1 MKYFNSEYILLSLL
15 FILTSCGGD
24 DDLNLPPVEERV
36 NAAVTQLENNLVGP
50 TNGWRLE
57 YTPTDESGIFFMIL
71 DFGIDGKVNIQSDVI
86 DNDGEFLNHTIPYR
100 IDNSLG
106 LELVLE
112 TFGVF
117 HHLFEQDQASF
128 GAEFEFIFVEKEG
141 ENLIF
146 ESKSDVFS
154 PSRIVLEPAGPNDD
168 SSFST
173 ELAINLS
180 AFDIITPQIFGLE
193 PSIQQIIL
201 VDHGISIFW
210 SMDIVKRNINVDFA
224 TVGTTIEEISSNGM
238 VNIDHSTGYSLRNG
252 SLILLEP
259 FGFQLSG
266 QNISIDEI
274 ILSDLQMNGER
285 ICINGTDTNP
295 VYNGGASGLGAV
307 QMKNSYLNSAGTAF
321 QGDIYQVN
329 ALFIFDIER
338 KSLLEEGIIKDLF
351 PTASGFIFVYGVE
364 LNNPDIPINSV
375 GLIMDDGALYLREFE
390 ATTTSVNKVSITL
403 NDNFYYDATPPVGT
417 KENLRALTD
426 LLFEGGQVYAFYFPI
441 EGLNLFRLFNPCNG
455 IEIFLVGS

>member
-1 MKYFNSEYILLSLL
+1 MKYFNSEYFLFLVL
-15 FILTSCGGD
+15 FILISCGGD

-36 NAAVTQLENNLVGP
+36 EAAVSLLKNDLVSL

-57 YTPTDESGIFFMIL
+57 YIPTDESGGFFMIL

-141 ENLIF
+141 DNLIF

-154 PSRIVLEPAGPNDD
+154 PTQIVLEPAGPNEA

-173 ELAINLS
+173 ELVTNLS

-193 PSIQQIIL
+193 PLIHQIIL
-201 VDHGISIFW
+201 VDRGLSIFW
-210 SMDIVKRNINVDFA
+210 SMDLAKRFINVDFA
-224 TVGTTIEEISSNGM
+224 TSGTTIEEISTNGI
-238 VNIDHSTGYSLRNG
+238 VNIDHSTGYSFRNG
-252 SLILLEP
+252 KLVLLDP
-259 FGFQLSG
+259 FSFQLSG
-266 QNISIDEI
+266 QGITINEI
-274 ILSDLQMNGER
+274 ILNDLQMNGER
-285 ICINGTDTNP
+285 ICINDTDTNP
-295 VYNGGASGLGAV
+295 VYNGGGLGLGAV
-307 QMKNSYLNSAGTAF
+307 QIKNSYLNSAGAAF
-321 QGDIYQVN
+321 QGDVYQVN
-329 ALFIFDIER
+329 ATFIFDIER
-338 KSLLEEGIIKDLF
+338 NSLLEEGIIHDLF
-351 PTASGFIFVYGVE
+351 PTASGFIFFYGVE
-364 LNNPDIPINSV
+364 LNNPDIPIYSV

-390 ATTTSVNKVSITL
+390 PTMTSVNKVSIKL
-403 NDNFYYDATPPVGT
+403 NDNFYFDTTPSDDT
-417 KENLRALTD
+417 EENLRALTD
-426 LLFEGGQVYAFYFPI
+426 LLFEGGEVYAFDYPI
-441 EGLNLFRLFNPCNG
+441 EGLNLFRLFNACNG